1 MSMELRSVIKMRDS
15 AGITLPYAW
24 REANKIAA
32 RDQVYVEVSA
42 AGDLLIVRPLPAA
55 EKAEPVVT
63 PM

>member
-1 MSMELRSVIKMRDS
+1 MSMELRSVIKMGDS

-42 AGDLLIVRPLPAA
+42 AGDLLIVRPRSAVPEEAEPAA
-55 EKAEPVVT
+55 K
-63 PM
+63 